1 MRIESVTARAF
12 GPFTD
17 RTLEFADGMT
27 VVVGPNEAGKSSWHA
42 ALRLAITGVRR
53 GKGAGTKEERAVVD
67 RHRPWDRPEA
77 WEVEARLR
85 LADGRRIEIRQDLA
99 GKVDCRA
106 VDLDLGR
113 DVSDEIMDGTPDA
126 SRWLGLDRD
135 SFAATVSVAQAQ
147 IQAIAGEGAADLLQ
161 DQMQRAAAT
170 RGTDATAAEALER
183 LADFRRSAVGADMT
197 TARGP
202 LRTARTGLADAE
214 ARAAEAHRMHDDYLA
229 HRLGLD
235 LADQRLDE
243 TRRRGLTLDA
253 AIARLDAD
261 EADRRATRAGELSRL
276 HPSQPPPATAR
287 DDRSAQIAA
296 AIGAWRHRPE
306 IVSLAG
312 PDAAELERQIA
323 ALPAPEPGDR
333 RPHPSV
339 IEARRALDAAAEGL
353 RLATPLPAVA
363 SPRRGGLWPA
373 LVVGGGL
380 LAAGLAALVADLG
393 LLGVALIASG
403 VLVSALGLSISAGRN
418 AAAPAGTAPASIG
431 PADSTPPGRH
441 AAAIAALGDA
451 IAARGEAPGA
461 DPVAG
466 YDAYVAACERRGL
479 LADEAAGGEA
489 LRQALV
495 SRHASEAAAAHAS
508 AERARGEADLRA
520 IAEAEGID
528 PGTPDLAAMC
538 ATLGERLAEAATDRA
553 AAERAAAEWQELQM
567 LLDGRSPA
575 ELAADATRRR
585 SLAEDLAGDA
595 VAWHPSGATRDQLEA
610 ARGTL
615 ASELVDAERAA
626 ASLRGE
632 LSALRARIPDVAE
645 ADEALAA
652 ARTELDR
659 VQGLAGVLD
668 ETARILRAAEE
679 RVHRNLAPMLADA
692 VRRWLPAVS
701 EGGYTDVS
709 VDPADLR
716 VTVKEAS
723 SGRWREAPL
732 LSEGTREQVYLLLR
746 VAMAQHLVTPGEVAP
761 LLLDEVTV
769 QSDAGRRRALLEML
783 LALSRER
790 QVILFSH
797 DEQVAAWA
805 ADSLKP
811 PRESLIRLP
820 GAGSVIG
827 LPVGPTAGSVA

>member
-1 MRIESVTARAF
+1 VRIESVTARAF

-53 GKGAGTKEERAVVD
+53 GKGAGTKEERAVSD
-67 RHRPWDRPEA
+67 RHRPWDRQDA

-183 LADFRRSAVGADMT
+183 LADFRRTHVGADMT

-214 ARAAEAHRMHDDYLA
+214 ARAAEAHRMHD
-229 HRLGLD
+229 LD

-243 TRRRGLTLDA
+243 TRGRGLTLDA

-287 DDRSAQIAA
+287 DDRSARIAA

-306 IVSLAG
+306 TVSLTG

-323 ALPAPEPGDR
+323 ALPVPEPGDR

-353 RLATPLPAVA
+353 RLAVPLSPAP
-363 SPRRGGLWPA
+363 SPRPGGLWPA

-380 LAAGLAALVADLG
+380 LMGGLVALAADLG

-403 VLVSALGLSISAGRN
+403 VLVCAAGLMIGGGRR
-418 AAAPAGTAPASIG
+418 ASAPAGMAPASIG
-431 PADSTPPGRH
+431 LDDATPSGRH
-441 AAAIAALGDA
+441 AAAIVALGGA
-451 IAARGEAPGA
+451 IVARGERVGA
-461 DPVAG
+461 APVAA

-495 SRHASEAAAAHAS
+495 SRRASEAAAAHAS
-508 AERARGEADLRA
+508 AERARAEADLRA

-538 ATLGERLAEAATDRA
+538 ATLEARLAQAAADRA

-567 LLDGRSPA
+567 LLDGRSLA

-585 SLAEDLAGDA
+585 SLAENLSGDA
-595 VAWHPSGATRDQLEA
+595 VAWHPSGGTRDQLEA

-701 EGGYTDVS
+701 EGAYTDVS

-716 VTVKEAS
+716 VTVKESS
-723 SGRWREAPL
+723 SGRWREAQL

-805 ADSLKP
+805 AKSLKP
-811 PRESLIRLP
+811 PREALIRLP